1 MAEKQFKL
9 KFDGANAKA
18 VDEYLEYSRIVGED
32 DGGELFT
39 PEQYE
44 EYKKKVLPMRI
55 KNRLYT
61 CWTGPTGMDCK
72 LVGPE
77 TPCFCKHRYK
87 QHKTDF
93 EVIPTDRPILLP
105 CKQKGCKC
113 VSYHYVPMNGSQP
126 IRCTCK
132 HTSEEHFEF
141 EPFICKRTQ
150 TGGGCTKCAGFKSS
164 FTCGCGAPVKD
175 HTMIVETAE
184 EREARGH
191 PLGESTPYAAMGG
204 ITGFSSMADGYM
216 RLDPS
221 GKGAPNKG
229 YLEQSITSS
238 DNPFLRANVQA
249 IKAHQ
254 MRKEGKGLTNP
265 DDEMFDDITERVSQM
280 RRPGEDDMSYYERR
294 YQERRQ
300 VVPSGAQGLDNG
312 ALRPGSR
319 KAIEQKPGSGRR
331 PASKK

>member
-44 EYKKKVLPMRI
+44 EYKKKVLPMVRTNKQTI
-55 KNRLYT
+55 KTR
-61 CWTGPTGMDCK
+61 
-72 LVGPE
+72 
-77 TPCFCKHRYK
+77 
-87 QHKTDF
+87 
-93 EVIPTDRPILLP
+93 
-105 CKQKGCKC
+105 
-113 VSYHYVPMNGSQP
+113 
-126 IRCTCK
+126 
-132 HTSEEHFEF
+132 
-141 EPFICKRTQ
+141 
-150 TGGGCTKCAGFKSS
+150 GCTKCAGFKSS

-204 ITGFSSMADGYM
+204 ITGFSSLADGYQ

-229 YLEQSITSS
+229 YLEQSITSNDNPFLRANVQAIKAHQMRKEHVIVHLLFTKGAPNKGYLEQS
-238 DNPFLRANVQA
+238 ITSNDNPFLRANVQA

-280 RRPGEDDMSYYERR
+280 RRPGEEDMAYYERR

>member
-44 EYKKKVLPMRI
+44 EYKKKVLPM
-55 KNRLYT
+55 L
-61 CWTGPTGMDCK
+61 K
-72 LVGPE
+72 L
-77 TPCFCKHRYK
+77 
-87 QHKTDF
+87 
-93 EVIPTDRPILLP
+93 
-105 CKQKGCKC
+105 
-113 VSYHYVPMNGSQP
+113 QP
-126 IRCTCK
+126 RENHCQ
-132 HTSEEHFEF
+132 
-141 EPFICKRTQ
+141 PPLRV
-150 TGGGCTKCAGFKSS
+150 GGCTKCAGFKSS

-204 ITGFSSMADGYM
+204 ITGFSSLADGYQ

-221 GKGAPNKG
+221 
-229 YLEQSITSS
+229 
-238 DNPFLRANVQA
+238 
-249 IKAHQ
+249 
-254 MRKEGKGLTNP
+254 GKGLTNP

-280 RRPGEDDMSYYERR
+280 RRPGEEDMAYYERR

-331 PASKK
+331 PASKNKEPQVSRWDEVKIFLNLMVRPEQCSEIQEITKARRQKKTHKKLNSHTRGP